1 MRQPYEILIKPV
13 ITEKAL
19 GGAAQGEAAA
29 AQYTFEVAPDANK
42 IEIRY
47 AIETS
52 FNVRVAA
59 VNTVRVKGK
68 RKRLRSPKL
77 GRRPERKKAVVTL
90 EPGQTIDLV

>member
-13 ITEKAL
+13 ITEKSVAGPAL
-19 GGAAQGEAAA
+19 EVQ
-29 AQYTFEVAPDANK
+29 QHTFEVVPDANK

-47 AIETS
+47 AVETA
-52 FNVRVAA
+52 FNVRVAS
-59 VNTVRVKGK
+59 VNTVRMKGK

-77 GRRPERKKAVVTL
+77 GRRPERKKAIVTL

>member
-1 MRQPYEILIKPV
+1 MRHPYEILIKPV
-13 ITEKAL
+13 ITEKSSVGQANE
-19 GGAAQGEAAA
+19 AQ
-29 AQYTFEVAPDANK
+29 QHVFEVVPDANK

-47 AIETS
+47 AVES
-52 FNVRVAA
+52 AFNVRVAA

-77 GRRPERKKAVVTL
+77 GQRPNRKKAIVTL

>member
-13 ITEKAL
+13 ITEKSSA
-19 GGAAQGEAAA
+19 GVGPEAAP
-29 AQYTFEVAPDANK
+29 QYTFEVFPDANK

-47 AIETS
+47 AVETS

-77 GRRPERKKAVVTL
+77 GRRPDRKKAIVTL

>member
-1 MRQPYEILIKPV
+1 MKQPYEILIKPV
-13 ITEKAL
+13 ITEKAVSANAGEK
-19 GGAAQGEAAA
+19 GG
-29 AQYTFEVAPDANK
+29 AQYTFEVSPTANK

-47 AIETS
+47 AVETS

-77 GRRPERKKAVVTL
+77 GRRPDRKKAIVTL